1 MKHHSTI
8 FIMLHTSL
16 HPEKYQLPFLMSK
29 EHLMKHLKLIFSL
42 LLFLGVAALG
52 TQIII
57 RSKEN
62 QVYKHEYA
70 EINHFKYGLF
80 SVDAWKEKLSYIIS
94 DEIEKLSLTQGNEKQ
109 IKHHLRIQLGILI
122 DKMVEKMKK
131 ENYKTTEGWI
141 KQGFMDSFIDVKKI
155 KSGIPEYA
163 DAIWKEMSSRKSE
176 KQIKGMLKEKVEG
189 FIATTFDVKDDS
201 TRNRIIASLKVPDEE
216 SAKAKLDR
224 LMKENFHLI
233 STWSYI
239 MIGLA
244 VLMFIIEAFDKKPLR
259 PSQYF
264 LLTFTLLVLLAVG
277 ISTPMIDMEAKI
289 SDLKFVLFDHEVEF
303 TDQVLYFQTKSILDV
318 FWIMITHKEIQM
330 KLVGILMV
338 CFSVVFPVFKILSSL
353 AYYYDYCGA
362 RKYKVVQF
370 FVLKSGKWSMA
381 DVMVVAV
388 FMSYIGFNGIINS
401 QLDDM
406 VKEGGKSLELITT
419 NGTNLQPG
427 YYVFLA
433 YAILA
438 MFYVGYLKNRPY
450 VCGPVDKELT
460 P

>member
-1 MKHHSTI
+1 
-8 FIMLHTSL
+8 
-16 HPEKYQLPFLMSK
+16 
-29 EHLMKHLKLIFSL
+29 MKHLKLVFSL
-42 LLFLGVAALG
+42 LFFLGVAALG

-57 RSKEN
+57 RSKQN
-62 QVYKHEYA
+62 QVYKHDYA

-94 DEIEKLSLTQGNEKQ
+94 DEIEKLSLTRGNEKQ

-122 DKMVEKMKK
+122 DKMVEKIKK
-131 ENYKTTEGWI
+131 ENYKTTQGWL
-141 KQGFMDSFIDVKKI
+141 KQGLMDSFIDVKEI

-163 DAIWKEMSSRKSE
+163 NAIWKEMSSRKSE
-176 KQIKGMLKEKVEG
+176 KQIKGMLKEKVQG
-189 FIATTFDVKDDS
+189 FIEKSFDVKDDS
-201 TRNRIIASLKVPDEE
+201 IKGRIIASLGVPDED
-216 SAKAKLDR
+216 AAKLKLDQ
-224 LMKENFHLI
+224 LMKENLRLI
-233 STWSYI
+233 TTWSII
-239 MIGLA
+239 MVILA
-244 VLMFIIEAFDKKPLR
+244 AMIFLVESFDKKPMR
-259 PSQYF
+259 QSQYF
-264 LLTFTLLVLLAVG
+264 FLVLTLLVLLAVG

-303 TDQVLYFQTKSILDV
+303 TNQVLYFQTKSILDV

-330 KLVGILMV
+330 KLVGILLV

-370 FVLKSGKWSMA
+370 FVLHSGKWSMA

-388 FMSYIGFNGIINS
+388 FMAYIGFNGIINS
-401 QLDDM
+401 QLEDM
-406 VKEGGKSLELITT
+406 VKEGGQSMDLITT

-427 YYVFLA
+427 YYVFLS
-433 YAILA
+433 YVILA
-438 MFYVGYLKNRPY
+438 MFLSLFLKNRPY
-450 VCGPVDKELT
+450 ECGPVNKDPT